1 MTKSKLQN
9 LFLKEFKEKKNLKNF
24 SKISMSNYSKWD
36 SISHIKL
43 IIRIEKEYKIKFKI
57 NEIFKLNTF
66 HKISNYLKKHAKNK
80 K

>member
-57 NEIFKLNTF
+57 NEIFKLNNF